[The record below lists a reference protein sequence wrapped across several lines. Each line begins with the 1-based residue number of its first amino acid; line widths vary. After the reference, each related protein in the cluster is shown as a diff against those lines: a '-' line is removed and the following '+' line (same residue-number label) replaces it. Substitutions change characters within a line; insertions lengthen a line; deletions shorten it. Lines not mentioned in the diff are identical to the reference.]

1 MDDNF
6 ILTLSSLQTQLAVAE
21 ITSCNDFTSRFG
33 LALSPTKAQEL
44 VETRA
49 EVLTRH
55 GRIEFGGGVI
65 EKLIIA
71 FCDSPFLSQSN
82 YSETLNELI
91 ETFYYFKNESLDS
104 ISDDELISVMKTYF
118 DNNCRGSVE
127 LLQSR
132 ELETL
137 AHNIRYGITDYT
149 KTDEPGDSYSE
160 EEQYDE

>member
-6 ILTLSSLQTQLAVAE
+6 MLTLSSMQNQLAVAE
-21 ITSCNDFTSRFG
+21 ITNCNDFSSRFG
-33 LALSPTKAQEL
+33 LTLSPTKAQEL

-49 EVLTRH
+49 EVLNRH
-55 GRIEFGGGVI
+55 GRIEFGGGII
-65 EKLIIA
+65 EKLIVA

-82 YSETLNELI
+82 YAETLNELI
-91 ETFYYFKNESLDS
+91 ETFYYFKNESFDS
-104 ISDDELISVMKTYF
+104 VSDDELIFIMKKHF

-137 AHNIRYGITDYT
+137 AHNIRFGITDYEE
-149 KTDEPGDSYSE
+149 TDEAGDEYSNGE
-160 EEQYDE
+160 NYDE

>member
-1 MDDNF
+1 M
-6 ILTLSSLQTQLAVAE
+6 LTLSSLQNKLAVAE
-21 ITSCNDFTSRFG
+21 ITNCNDFTSRFG
-33 LALSPTKAQEL
+33 LTLSPTKAQEL

-49 EVLTRH
+49 GALNRQ
-55 GRIEFGGGVI
+55 GRVEFGGGII

-104 ISDDELISVMKTYF
+104 ISDDELILVMKTYF

-137 AHNIRYGITDYT
+137 AHNIRYDITDYT
-149 KTDEPGDSYSE
+149 KMDEPGDAYSDE
-160 EEQYDE
+160 EHYDE